1 MRSRLSVL
9 VALLAAGCA
18 ADHASLDSGSD
29 GGAVECAPAACGP
42 QLGMP
47 NFVCPDGS
55 TGGPTGRCLEHA
67 SGQCGWEIRECPP
80 LVRCGTEPGR
90 GCADGLACV
99 DVPGDGCTY
108 PSDAGC
114 EGACVAP
121 VLCGGIAAIRCPDDR
136 ACVDDPRD
144 DCAPTHGADC
154 GGLCAP

>member
-1 MRSRLSVL
+1 MRSTLSVL

-29 GGAVECAPAACGP
+29 GGAVECEPAACGP

-67 SGQCGWEIRECPP
+67 NGQCGWEIRECRS
-80 LVRCGTEPGR
+80 LVRCGTEAGR
-90 GCADGLACV
+90 GCADGLVCV
-99 DVPGDGCTY
+99 DVPSDECTY
-108 PSDAGC
+108 PVDAGC
-114 EGACVAP
+114 DGACVAP
-121 VLCGGIAAIRCPDDR
+121 VFCGGIAAIRCPDDR

-144 DCAPTHGADC
+144 DCTPPHGADC